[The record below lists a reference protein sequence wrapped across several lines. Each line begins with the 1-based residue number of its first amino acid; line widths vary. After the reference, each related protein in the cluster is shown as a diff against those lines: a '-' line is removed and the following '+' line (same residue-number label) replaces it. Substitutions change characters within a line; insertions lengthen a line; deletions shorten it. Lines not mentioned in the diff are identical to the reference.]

1 MLPHFSTCL
10 SSDCQEQTSYIV
22 VEVIVYFV
30 DIVDHHCLNF
40 TFIFVWGG
48 LFGHELSKFKD
59 ILIQNMLNCNKDN
72 DKTTIKYHETVTIK
86 RTTNKQWLDGKTG
99 SLILYLISLKV
110 KQKGPFNCF

>member
-1 MLPHFSTCL
+1 MR
-10 SSDCQEQTSYIV
+10 
-22 VEVIVYFV
+22 
-30 DIVDHHCLNF
+30 DHHCLNF

-110 KQKGPFNCF
+110 KKKGPFLWVTVIYNLSSDKYCIIQLIPL